1 GRTGET
7 LYSPRNRDVSCSAGN
22 AARGWNDPPQ
32 LSYALQ
38 ARGGRR
44 GPLTRRAHAPPPA
57 AAAGPSKPPG
67 WVTPGAARAGV
78 GGAGG
83 CARAGPGRGGSD
95 VCCFVLA
102 PAPEGAAHAASS
114 PKPVGPP
121 PLGPASPALREG
133 AVTLVT
139 SGAAEEQDGSSPS
152 AEDVVAPLTEA
163 LGTCRACVQK
173 QVCDDI
179 SRRLAVLQDM
189 WAQGKLS
196 SPVKKRMAILVQELQ
211 KKNWDSADEI
221 HDRKT
226 NLSYKRY

>member
-1 GRTGET
+1 MAE
-7 LYSPRNRDVSCSAGN
+7 LYVKPGN

-57 AAAGPSKPPG
+57 AAAGP
-67 WVTPGAARAGV
+67 T
-78 GGAGG
+78 
-83 CARAGPGRGGSD
+83 
-95 VCCFVLA
+95 
-102 PAPEGAAHAASS
+102 PEGAAHAASS

-221 HDRKT
+221 HRSLIVDHV
-226 NLSYKRY
+226 NEVSQWMVGVKRLIAETRDLPPGAVAADTEEISGVQPGGEA